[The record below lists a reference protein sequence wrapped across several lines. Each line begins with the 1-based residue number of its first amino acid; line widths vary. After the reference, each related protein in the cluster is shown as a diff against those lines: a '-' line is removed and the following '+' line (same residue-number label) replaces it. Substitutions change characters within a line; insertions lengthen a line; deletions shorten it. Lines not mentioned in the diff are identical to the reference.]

1 MWFTAEG
8 GREDKKAMSLNATS
22 DDEQFFF
29 LSLRFF
35 FFFFVSEARQ
45 EDSRNKH
52 RYASEVY
59 LKCSLHRPDSKA
71 LTSYCL
77 LCSPLLFGHDS
88 LCSMKLSSQD
98 KWKKVSVPNA
108 EWVRKGFIHPTAYW
122 NQDSMKLTSRL
133 LLYSLVRLTSVAK
146 LPLWLSST

>member
-35 FFFFVSEARQ
+35 FFFVSEARQ

-52 RYASEVY
+52 RYASQVY
-59 LKCSLHRPDSKA
+59 LKCSLTRQESTHKLLPA
-71 LTSYCL
+71 LFSITI
-77 LCSPLLFGHDS
+77 
-88 LCSMKLSSQD
+88 
-98 KWKKVSVPNA
+98 W
-108 EWVRKGFIHPTAYW
+108 T
-122 NQDSMKLTSRL
+122 
-133 LLYSLVRLTSVAK
+133 
-146 LPLWLSST
+146 